1 MSIGLVCT
9 ARASIA
15 KGIVKKFLK
24 ARKSSETLGNARE
37 RSRGFATKG
46 DKAIVVECE
55 NNEISTYR
63 RMTDRSSPPF
73 FNFDCPQSIAHR
85 GLDRGNVDMQM
96 NSKFSILVVA

>member
-37 RSRGFATKG
+37 RSRGFASKG
-46 DKAIVVECE
+46 DKAIVVECV
-55 NNEISTYR
+55 NNGISAYR
-63 RMTDRSSPPF
+63 RVTDRSAAMTNLEGSGLSHF
-73 FNFDCPQSIAHR
+73 GR
-85 GLDRGNVDMQM
+85 GAEKSGKCGIVEGRD
-96 NSKFSILVVA
+96 